1 LDLLLRLFGG
11 LGIAIPCGFNPYL
24 PLLVISVAG
33 MGKLT
38 TLNPDIG
45 FLSSWTALIVLA
57 ILVGLDIVA
66 DKLPQIENFYR
77 WVNLLVCP
85 ITGGLAMAAITPSN
99 VIATPASFAIGLI
112 ASELMHL
119 VKNGLRPAL
128 INSSKMAL
136 AFESM
141 ISMGEDMLVG
151 VLAILSI
158 GVAIL
163 GGSLSILTL
172 GISFW
177 WMARLKRR
185 KQPAKI

>member
-1 LDLLLRLFGG
+1 LDLFLGLLGG

-45 FLSSWTALIVLA
+45 FLNSWTALIVLA

-66 DKLPQIENFYR
+66 DKLPQIENLYR
-77 WVNLLVCP
+77 WVNLLICP
-85 ITGGLAMAAITPSN
+85 ISGGLAMAAIIPSST
-99 VIATPASFAIGLI
+99 VATPASFAIGLI

-119 VKNGLRPAL
+119 VKSGLRPAL
-128 INSSKMAL
+128 IGSSKMAL

-141 ISMGEDMLVG
+141 ISMAEDMLVA
-151 VLAILSI
+151 VLAVLSI

-177 WMARLKRR
+177 WMSSLKRR
-185 KQPAKI
+185 KLPAKV